1 MVLLSTTGGTQ
12 VNSRYYTQEEN
23 EFIIA
28 NYSSSKVDDIA
39 KHLGK
44 TKKSVYKRAYA
55 LGLSKTIK
63 RWDEE
68 RNNYVRECWKN
79 GLQQKDVA
87 QILGI
92 RISEISTQ
100 AKKLGLH
107 PWRRIKLVRY
117 GRACVILPD
126 GTRELEHRHVASN
139 MLGRKLTS
147 LDYVHHIDF
156 DKHNNSP
163 DNLHVFNTISAHAKC
178 HKQFEKLGK
187 ELIRQ
192 GIVEF
197 DRDTAQYRIR
207 SV

>member
-1 MVLLSTTGGTQ
+1 M
-12 VNSRYYTQEEN
+12 NSRYYTQEEDKY
-23 EFIIA
+23 ILA
-28 NYSSSKVDDIA
+28 NYTSSKVDDIA

-44 TKKSVYKRAYA
+44 TKKSVYKRAYV
-55 LGLSKTIK
+55 LGLSKPIK

-68 RNNYVRECWKN
+68 RNNYVRECWEN
-79 GLQQKDVA
+79 RMQQKDVA
-87 QILGI
+87 KNLGI
-92 RISEISTQ
+92 RISELSTQ

-117 GRACVILPD
+117 GRACVILQD
-126 GTRELEHRHVASN
+126 GTRELEHRYVASKI
-139 MLGRKLTS
+139 LGRNLTS
-147 LDYVHHIDF
+147 TDYVHHIDF

-163 DNLHVFNTISAHAKC
+163 DNLHVFNTMSAHATC

-192 GIVEF
+192 RVVEF

>member
-1 MVLLSTTGGTQ
+1 M
-12 VNSRYYTQEEN
+12 NSRYYTQEQN
-23 EFIIA
+23 EYILA
-28 NYSSSKVDDIA
+28 NYSSNKVDDIA

-55 LGLSKTIK
+55 LGLSKPIK
-63 RWDEE
+63 RWDEA
-68 RNNYVRECWKN
+68 RNDYVHKCWQN
-79 GLQQKDVA
+79 GMQQKDVA
-87 QILGI
+87 QTLGI
-92 RISEISTQ
+92 RISELSTQ

-117 GRACVILPD
+117 GRACVILED
-126 GTRELEHRHVASN
+126 GTRELEHRHVASQI
-139 MLGRKLTS
+139 LGRKLNS
-147 LDYVHHIDF
+147 DDNVHHIDF
-156 DKHNNSP
+156 DKHNNNP
-163 DNLHVFNTISAHAKC
+163 ENLHVFKSKSEHAIC

-192 GIVEF
+192 GVVEF